1 MRVKVECPNGEVL
14 YANIKGQF
22 IDTRTGPK
30 LDSLIVDDVCTRD
43 EMIKNIKTFFETNEK
58 ETVKKYGIERVF
70 TECLGI
76 APPDVPELVKIFL
89 AAE

>member
-30 LDSLIVDDVCTRD
+30 LDSLVVNDVCTRD
-43 EMIKNIKTFFETNEK
+43 EMLEDIKKFFETNGR
-58 ETVKKYGIERVF
+58 ETIEKYGIEKTF
-70 TECLGI
+70 TDCLGI
-76 APPDVPELVKIFL
+76 APPDVPELVAIFL

>member
-30 LDSLIVDDVCTRD
+30 LDSLTVDDVCTRD
-43 EMIKNIKTFFETNEK
+43 EMLKNIKTFFDTNDK
-58 ETVKKYGIERVF
+58 EAIRICGIEKTF
-70 TECLGI
+70 TDCLGI
-76 APPDVPELVKIFL
+76 APPDVPELVAIFL